1 MLENNRTAAAISE
14 SVVFAIALA
23 TGSYSGATGNSEK
36 NFGSVL
42 RNGSFLA
49 SLITLRGLLT
59 YLIVAILIID
69 EINNPRM
76 QAFRYKQ
83 NRLQQLRGFCAVVET
98 GSVSK
103 AAIRLNLTQP
113 TVSLQVQSLER
124 DLRAILLERR
134 GPRIE
139 VTFEGELLYELARP
153 LVEGLTSLDE
163 NFESRRNNVE
173 QGRLAIAAGEST
185 IHYVLPRAVKQ
196 FSAEHPGIVLTLNN
210 VTGQQGL
217 QQLRDRIV
225 DFCVGP
231 MLDTPSDIAFEPV
244 VAFAPVLIA
253 PLGHPLSK
261 LRKISLRDIS
271 RHPLILPPRHLSTWR
286 QVEMVFLQHNLP
298 YEVRLEMG
306 GWEVIKRYV
315 ELGMGISIVM
325 SVCLTGR
332 ERLEVIPVDR
342 YFPKRVYGIVQLNTR
357 TLSPQARAFIATFK
371 RSAPKGE

>member
-1 MLENNRTAAAISE
+1 MAAMR
-14 SVVFAIALA
+14 V
-23 TGSYSGATGNSEK
+23 
-36 NFGSVL
+36 
-42 RNGSFLA
+42 
-49 SLITLRGLLT
+49 
-59 YLIVAILIID
+59 
-69 EINNPRM
+69 
-76 QAFRYKQ
+76 FRYKQ
-83 NRLQQLRGFCAVVET
+83 NRLQQLKGFCAVVET

-103 AAIRLNLTQP
+103 AADRLRLTQP

-124 DLRAILLERR
+124 DLRASLFERR
-134 GPRIE
+134 GPKIE
-139 VTFEGELLYELARP
+139 ITFEGELLYELARP
-153 LVEGLTSLDE
+153 LVEGLTTLDG

-173 QGRLAIAAGEST
+173 QGKLAIAAGEST

-196 FSAEHPGIVLTLNN
+196 FSAKHPGIALTLNN

-217 QQLRDRIV
+217 QQLRDRLV

-253 PLGHPLSK
+253 PLGHRLSK

-271 RHPLILPPRHLSTWR
+271 RYPLILPPRHLSTWR

-298 YEVRLEMG
+298 YEVGLEMG

-357 TLSPQARAFIATFK
+357 TLSPQARAFVATFK
-371 RSAPKGE
+371 RSAPKGC

>member
-1 MLENNRTAAAISE
+1 MAAMR
-14 SVVFAIALA
+14 V
-23 TGSYSGATGNSEK
+23 
-36 NFGSVL
+36 
-42 RNGSFLA
+42 
-49 SLITLRGLLT
+49 
-59 YLIVAILIID
+59 
-69 EINNPRM
+69 
-76 QAFRYKQ
+76 FRYKQ
-83 NRLQQLRGFCAVVET
+83 NRLQQLKGFCAVVET
-98 GSVSK
+98 RSVSR
-103 AAIRLNLTQP
+103 AADRLRLSQP
-113 TVSLQVQSLER
+113 TVSLQIQSLER
-124 DLRAILLERR
+124 DLRASLFERR
-134 GPRIE
+134 GPKIE
-139 VTFEGELLYELARP
+139 ITFEGQLLYELARP
-153 LVEGLTSLDE
+153 LVEGLTGLDE

-332 ERLEVIPVDR
+332 ERLEVISVDR